1 MYAGLI
7 SHIIAEFT
15 YYSRIFVESFG
26 LSTYKNM
33 PSGIKT
39 IFQYFLLFNLDCL
52 FFLSPHSLIEWTNQ
66 GLARKTEAALC
77 VLHIKR
83 LSEN

>member
-1 MYAGLI
+1 M
-7 SHIIAEFT
+7 
-15 YYSRIFVESFG
+15 
-26 LSTYKNM
+26 
-33 PSGIKT
+33 
-39 IFQYFLLFNLDCL
+39 FQKYTVHVCRGRVN
-52 FFLSPHSLIEWTNQ
+52 SHSLIEWTNQ